1 MTTIAIHQ
9 PNYLPWI
16 GYFHKI
22 FKSDIFV
29 FLDDVKY
36 TNRDFINRNK
46 IKTSHGWMWL
56 TVPIKSSSKLN
67 INRVRIDSSKK
78 WRRKHWRSIKTSYG
92 KSKFFSD
99 FEEEFKKVYEKN
111 WKNLSN
117 LNITLIKKISRII
130 GLKTKFKKS
139 SKLNTEKKKDKR
151 ILEIC
156 KKLGADE
163 YFSGQGA
170 ENYLEKDFFYEN
182 NIKLTFQD
190 FEYPEYKQRFDGF
203 VPKLSFIDVLFN
215 LGKKQSYNLIK
226 NL

>member
-46 IKTSHGWMWL
+46 IKTPNGWMWL
-56 TVPIKSSSKLN
+56 TVPVRSSSKLK
-67 INRVRIDSSKK
+67 INQVRIDNSKK

-117 LNITLIKKISRII
+117 LNITLIKKICKILGFKI
-130 GLKTKFKKS
+130 KFIKS
-139 SKLNTEKKKDKR
+139 SKLNTKEKKDKR

-156 KKLGADE
+156 KKLQADE
-163 YFSGQGA
+163 YFSGGGA
-170 ENYLEKDFFYEN
+170 KDYLEKDFFYEN

-190 FEYPEYKQRFDGF
+190 FEYPEYEQRFDGF